1 MGGGS
6 GRRKQMRMLRALENM
21 CLLIDCLINHALC
34 TNIKNIFGIDQQ
46 KSTLEKGAGEKKIVK
61 LRKWILRFFTMNKF
75 PAVQ

>member
-46 KSTLEKGAGEKKIVK
+46 KSTLEKGAGEKN
-61 LRKWILRFFTMNKF
+61 RKTPEMDFEIFHHE
-75 PAVQ
+75 